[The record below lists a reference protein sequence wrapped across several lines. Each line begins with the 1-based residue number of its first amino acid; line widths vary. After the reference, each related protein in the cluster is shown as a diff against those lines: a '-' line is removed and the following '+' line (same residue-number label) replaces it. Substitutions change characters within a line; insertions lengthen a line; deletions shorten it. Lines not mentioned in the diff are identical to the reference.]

1 MTFGGCA
8 CSKKEEEIANADF
21 VDDSDRRVCIQMN
34 DALDGYGRRLD
45 RKHSEV
51 CRWWGCK

>member
-8 CSKKEEEIANADF
+8 CGKKEEEMAIF
-21 VDDSDRRVCIQMN
+21 VDDSDRRVCIQMD
-34 DALDGYGRRLD
+34 DALDGYGRRFGS
-45 RKHSEV
+45 KTFKV